1 MQFVWLKFLTWLIW
15 CHKVSNLGVIWL
27 AKVSTLV
34 RFDVTKFLT
43 FMSFDLPKFLTFV
56 WFDQTKFLTLGFDLP
71 TLVML
76 QPSTA
81 DRKCTAISW
90 SYGRDMRKS
99 RLYGS
104 WRAVYCVGV
113 QYIYAGNQ
121 IQQCANCDKGQSM
134 ILSVFRLS
142 PIIYVLWS
150 VTSLKV
156 PELCM
161 SKYTCT
167 DLHASFVVV

>member
-1 MQFVWLKFLTWLIW
+1 MVGQSFYLGSIW
-15 CHKVSNLGVIWL
+15 CDKVSNLHVIWST
-27 AKVSTLV
+27 KVSNLCV
-34 RFDVTKFLT
+34 IW
-43 FMSFDLPKFLTFV
+43 S
-56 WFDQTKFLTLGFDLP
+56 KFLTLGFDLP

-121 IQQCANCDKGQSM
+121 IQQCAICDKGQSM